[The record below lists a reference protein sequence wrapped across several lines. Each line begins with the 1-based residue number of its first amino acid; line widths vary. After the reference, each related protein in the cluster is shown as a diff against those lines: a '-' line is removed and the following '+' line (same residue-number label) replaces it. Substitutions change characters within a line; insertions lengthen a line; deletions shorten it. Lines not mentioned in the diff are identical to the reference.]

1 MTIGSPITP
10 FKYYTSTP
18 LYDGCPGI
26 TSMIK
31 VGVINKYSQV
41 CKKKE
46 KKTKQN
52 KTKQKTSGFVVIPPP
67 QGFPKLFINNWFP
80 SCISAQM
87 AGNRRSGTDL
97 IRSNKKGLRH
107 GRFCSFQCFK
117 IWPDCLNF
125 KHWPILSSASGAL
138 LIFTVKSTLN
148 YTRVLTAIKKKKKKK
163 SINYTQIRRRC
174 MRHLIRT
181 YAVWELIYQIW
192 DRQTVLIKTKKKRKK
207 TGAFKRCIL
216 LSLSVKRPL
225 ISWTA
230 PGCLQSQ
237 CIHTCH
243 TNGLIIRL
251 PLLMIRI
258 NRLFTAQRSVK
269 CWFFD
274 NVWIMT

>member
-1 MTIGSPITP
+1 MT
-10 FKYYTSTP
+10 F
-18 LYDGCPGI
+18 
-26 TSMIK
+26 MH
-31 VGVINKYSQV
+31 
-41 CKKKE
+41 
-46 KKTKQN
+46 
-52 KTKQKTSGFVVIPPP
+52 
-67 QGFPKLFINNWFP
+67 
-80 SCISAQM
+80 
-87 AGNRRSGTDL
+87 L

-117 IWPDCLNF
+117 IWSDCLNF

-148 YTRVLTAIKKKKKKK
+148 YTRVLRQSTTKKKKKKK
-163 SINYTQIRRRC
+163 KQSIIPRSDTVV
-174 MRHLIRT
+174 RHLIRT
-181 YAVWELIYQIW
+181 YTVWEFIYRIW

-225 ISWTA
+225 IFWTRRLHLDV
-230 PGCLQSQ
+230 LQSQ

-251 PLLMIRI
+251 PLLMIRV

-269 CWFFD
+269 CWYFD